1 MRRPPR
7 WKLLAWGIP
16 AWAIVAVVWV
26 LALERQP
33 RGLVIGLAIGFVGL
47 AVFAGAISAWVA
59 HNRRLARRREAE
71 RGGRR
76 GAPVMDIVVT
86 EDARGRPVRIA
97 QGARDARILVVRV
110 KDGEKVIAGDTAT

>member
-1 MRRPPR
+1 MHRPPR

-16 AWAIVAVVWV
+16 SWAIVALVWV
-26 LALERQP
+26 LALQRQP
-33 RGLVIGLAIGFVGL
+33 RTLVIGLAIGFVGL

-59 HNRRLARRREAE
+59 HNRRLARRREAQ

-76 GAPVMDIVVT
+76 GAPAADIVVT

-97 QGARDARILVVRV
+97 PGARDARVLVVQV
-110 KDGEKVIAGDTAT
+110 ENGEKVIAGDTTP